1 MTERGVIV
9 FYMQQRF
16 IQHTDYTDCARAC
29 GDNGTCR
36 RLILFFA
43 GWGMDASVFPALSKP
58 GYDILL
64 VYDYR
69 DDDFDESVLGGYDE
83 ICVLAWSLGV
93 WHADR
98 FISSHSDLPI
108 TRTVAVNGTLCPI
121 NDSLGI
127 PPRIYD
133 LTSALP
139 DERALAKFYRRIC
152 GGQGAMEQLM
162 PVMPR
167 RPLDELRDELLA
179 VRRRI
184 PTDGSPDTSNWDEIY
199 LSDNDLIFPF
209 ENMKRSWEDAGA
221 RMRVLAGAHHAVD
234 FAGFLTAAFVDKDL
248 VSGRFASAASSYE
261 REAEVQ
267 REVAETLLDSARTAL
282 SGTGLSVLEIGSG
295 TGVLTK
301 LYQPMLS
308 GVRISL
314 WDLAPA
320 PVPATQDNTIAIK
333 ACDAEIELRRLPA
346 SSVDILFSSSTIQ
359 WFNSPRRFIRD
370 VVRVLSPGG
379 RAFISCYID
388 GTIPQL
394 AMLPGASSMHYPQ
407 LDDVLQSLDGAECD
421 TFSREFT
428 LSFGS
433 AAEALAHMRATG
445 VNSIARKA
453 MSVADTRRL
462 MRMLEV
468 DGKAVLTFN
477 TLFIIIRKHG

>member
-1 MTERGVIV
+1 
-9 FYMQQRF
+9 MQQKF
-16 IQHTDYTDCARAC
+16 IQHTDCAGAH
-29 GDNGTCR
+29 GSGSLYR

-69 DDDFDESVLGGYDE
+69 DDDFDESVLEGYDE

-98 FISSHSDLPI
+98 FISSHSRLPI
-108 TRTVAVNGTLCPI
+108 TRTVAVNGTLRPI
-121 NDSLGI
+121 NGSLGI

-133 LTSALP
+133 LTALLP

-162 PVMPR
+162 PVMPQR
-167 RPLDELRDELLA
+167 HLDELRDELLA
-179 VRRRI
+179 VRERI
-184 PTDGSPDTSNWDEIY
+184 PADGNIDTSNWDEIY

-209 ENMKRSWEDAGA
+209 DNMKRAWESAGA
-221 RMRVLAGAHHAVD
+221 RVRILAGAHHAVD
-234 FAGFLTAAFVDKDL
+234 FARFITAAFVDKEL
-248 VSGRFASAASSYE
+248 VGGRFASAASSYE

-267 REVAETLLDSARTAL
+267 RKVAETLLESARPAL
-282 SGTGLSVLEIGSG
+282 AGTGHSVLEIGSG

-308 GVRISL
+308 GAHISL

-320 PVPATQDNTIAIK
+320 AITATQGNTVGIK

-346 SSVDILFSSSTIQ
+346 SSVDLLFSSSTIQ

-379 RAFISCYID
+379 CAFISCYID

-394 AMLPGASSMHYPQ
+394 AMLPGASSLHYPL
-407 LDDVLQSLDGAECD
+407 LDDVLQSLDGAACD
-421 TFSREFT
+421 TFSREFA

-433 AAEALAHMRATG
+433 GAEALAHMRATG

-462 MRMLEV
+462 MRMLEIG
-468 DGKAVLTFN
+468 GKAILTFN
-477 TLFIIIRKHG
+477 TRFIIIRKHG

>member
-1 MTERGVIV
+1 
-9 FYMQQRF
+9 
-16 IQHTDYTDCARAC
+16 
-29 GDNGTCR
+29 
-36 RLILFFA
+36 
-43 GWGMDASVFPALSKP
+43 MDASVFSALSKP

-69 DDDFDESVLGGYDE
+69 DDDFDGSVLEGYDE

-98 FISSHSDLPI
+98 FISSHSRLPI
-108 TRTVAVNGTLCPI
+108 TRTVAVNGTLRPI
-121 NDSLGI
+121 NGSLGI

-133 LTSALP
+133 LTALLP

-162 PVMPR
+162 PVMPQR
-167 RPLDELRDELLA
+167 HLDELRDELLA
-179 VRRRI
+179 VRERI
-184 PTDGSPDTSNWDEIY
+184 PADGNIDTSNWDEVY

-209 ENMKRSWEDAGA
+209 DNMKRAWESAVT
-221 RMRVLAGAHHAVD
+221 RVRILAGAHHAVD
-234 FAGFLTAAFVDKDL
+234 FARFITAAFVDKEL
-248 VSGRFASAASSYE
+248 VGGRFASAASSYE

-267 REVAETLLDSARTAL
+267 RKVAETLLESARPAL
-282 SGTGLSVLEIGSG
+282 AGSGHSVLEIGSG

-308 GVRISL
+308 GANISL

-320 PVPATQDNTIAIK
+320 AITATQGNTIGIK

-346 SSVDILFSSSTIQ
+346 SSVDLLFSSSTIQ

-379 RAFISCYID
+379 CAFISCYID

-394 AMLPGASSMHYPQ
+394 AMLPGASSLHYPQ
-407 LDDVLQSLDGAECD
+407 LDDVLQSLDGASCD
-421 TFSREFT
+421 TFSREFA

-462 MRMLEV
+462 MRMLEIG
-468 DGKAVLTFN
+468 GKAVLTFN
-477 TLFIIIRKHG
+477 TRFIIIRKHG

>member
-1 MTERGVIV
+1 MLE
-9 FYMQQRF
+9 
-16 IQHTDYTDCARAC
+16 
-29 GDNGTCR
+29 
-36 RLILFFA
+36 
-43 GWGMDASVFPALSKP
+43 
-58 GYDILL
+58 
-64 VYDYR
+64 
-69 DDDFDESVLGGYDE
+69 GYDE

-98 FISSHSDLPI
+98 FISSHSRLPI
-108 TRTVAVNGTLCPI
+108 TRTVAVNGTLRPI
-121 NDSLGI
+121 NGSLGI

-133 LTSALP
+133 LTALLP

-162 PVMPR
+162 PVMPQR
-167 RPLDELRDELLA
+167 HLDELRDELLA
-179 VRRRI
+179 VRERI
-184 PTDGSPDTSNWDEIY
+184 PADGNIDTSNWDEIY

-209 ENMKRSWEDAGA
+209 DNMKRAWESAGA
-221 RMRVLAGAHHAVD
+221 RVRILAGAHHAVD
-234 FAGFLTAAFVDKDL
+234 FARFITAAFVDKEL
-248 VSGRFASAASSYE
+248 VGGRFASAASSYE

-267 REVAETLLDSARTAL
+267 RKVAETLLESARPAL
-282 SGTGLSVLEIGSG
+282 AGTGHSVLEIGSG

-308 GVRISL
+308 GAHISL

-320 PVPATQDNTIAIK
+320 AITATQGNTVGIK

-346 SSVDILFSSSTIQ
+346 SSVDLLFSSSTIQ

-379 RAFISCYID
+379 CAFISCYID

-394 AMLPGASSMHYPQ
+394 AMLPGASSLHYPL
-407 LDDVLQSLDGAECD
+407 LDDVLQSLDGASCD
-421 TFSREFT
+421 TFSREFA

-433 AAEALAHMRATG
+433 GAEALAHMRATG

-462 MRMLEV
+462 MRMLEIG
-468 DGKAVLTFN
+468 GKAVLTFN
-477 TLFIIIRKHG
+477 TRFIIIRKHG